1 MPNSLADEPEGQV
14 GGQRG
19 RLAARRGGAHG
30 SEDVTSYELNG
41 SKFEDGKI
49 LKASTMIPLRNFV
62 DRNVQTR
69 RCRCF
74 FLNPPV
80 IPSGNRPT
88 SRHRAKHRV
97 HRLRS
102 HATRQRLLTWQKGRD
117 EFGIP
122 NGRPV
127 PVPKLFF
134 PSGSWWNVGKP
145 QLALPARLKT
155 FSEYHNPPPP
165 LSAPDKWLKLAMP
178 MPCKP
183 HSPRFFLL
191 FAILLCCKM

>member
-1 MPNSLADEPEGQV
+1 LPNSLADEPEGQV

-41 SKFEDGKI
+41 SKSEDGKI

-134 PSGSWWNVGKP
+134 SVGFLLERGKT
-145 QLALPARLKT
+145 PARFTCPSKDVFRIPQPSSLERPGQMAQT
-155 FSEYHNPPPP
+155 SHANAMQATQPSFFSSICYITV
-165 LSAPDKWLKLAMP
+165 L
-178 MPCKP
+178 
-183 HSPRFFLL
+183 
-191 FAILLCCKM
+191 